1 MGFMEQLKIIS
12 ENKRKALGLLFEEI
26 QKEIARQETF
36 IQTQNSQLKEAESS
50 LTNLL
55 DYLVV
60 LQVSQEM
67 IPNLDERFQNDPN
80 IANLDQENNPQAN
93 LISNAA
99 DDTNL
104 SKIAGVI
111 NAEEV
116 ERLRK
121 LVFRATKGKSFV
133 FTKDYDQDQSV
144 AEAQK
149 RSVYIIM
156 YWAGDS
162 VRDRIHRICDSF
174 QGQRFELPRLNDIH
188 QHILRMQDSIQNAR
202 DVLMQTR

>member
-67 IPNLDERFQNDPN
+67 IPNLDERF
-80 IANLDQENNPQAN
+80 
-93 LISNAA
+93 
-99 DDTNL
+99 
-104 SKIAGVI
+104 
-111 NAEEV
+111 
-116 ERLRK
+116 
-121 LVFRATKGKSFV
+121 
-133 FTKDYDQDQSV
+133 
-144 AEAQK
+144 
-149 RSVYIIM
+149 
-156 YWAGDS
+156 
-162 VRDRIHRICDSF
+162 
-174 QGQRFELPRLNDIH
+174 
-188 QHILRMQDSIQNAR
+188 
-202 DVLMQTR
+202 